1 MKTVTRALFL
11 LLVAPA
17 SSCVVFPTHL
27 ADEKNPYGS
36 QSIGFIEPGDTPRIE
51 IESQLGTPHRVY
63 SEGRWWL
70 YHADRRTTAWGFII
84 WPGAGGEFGGDVR
97 QYNLILEFNEGDIVE
112 SLAVVTN
119 KSPCTHDE
127 TVCYSSGVL
136 KIIEHGAEVRLESV
150 SYYGLPH
157 EPLGEPILEMRDGR
171 YFRIWGDMP
180 YTGSRQIVH
189 DNGVVQSEMFFRDG
203 LKQGIHTY
211 YYRNGVK
218 EEQLSYQM
226 GVLQGA
232 RIGWYENGQKSTEA
246 FYEDDKRHGVTTHW
260 SPNGKVTGRYC
271 YKNGNV
277 VRTDAEEWKSVCRNG
292 R

>member
-1 MKTVTRALFL
+1 MKTVIWVLFL
-11 LLVAPA
+11 LLVAAA

-27 ADEKNPYGS
+27 ADENPYGS

-51 IESQLGTPHRVY
+51 IESQLGAPHRVY

-70 YHADRRTTAWGFII
+70 YQSGRQMTTWFLLIGTQ
-84 WPGAGGEFGGDVR
+84 GGVDGTEFGGDVR
-97 QYNLILEFNEGDIVE
+97 QYNLILEFNEGDFVE
-112 SLAVVTN
+112 SLAVVTD
-119 KSPCTHDE
+119 KSPCTRDE

-150 SYYGLPH
+150 SYYGHPH

-232 RIGWYENGQKSTEA
+232 RIVWYENGQKSIEA

-277 VRTDAEEWKSVCRNG
+277 VSTSAEECLP
-292 R
+292 